1 MKKYVMMVLAVA
13 AMAGTVLF
21 SACDNDDDPKK
32 DNPEEEGG
40 DPQQPSTVKQAFTY
54 YLLTTQTTQD
64 LIQMSIDLTS
74 NNDEKAALNLDKAE
88 KLTYEQL
95 NDLDKA
101 FLKPAYQLVQESGVT
116 DMLVYKQTFSEQSKP
131 ATLTA
136 VSNFQLKEG
145 VVLDQ
150 EKYNLMI
157 SPIVRFGSSGS
168 GTAHVNIGVKKDKMD
183 TYLQSR
189 MKYTSTTYSFE

>member
-74 NNDEKAALNLDKAE
+74 NNDEKAALNPDKAE

-157 SPIVRFGSSGS
+157 SPIVRFGSNGS

>member
-1 MKKYVMMVLAVA
+1 MKKYLMMMLAVA

-40 DPQQPSTVKQAFTY
+40 DPQQPSTGKSAFTY
-54 YLLTTQTTQD
+54 YFVTTQTTQD
-64 LIQMSIDLTS
+64 LIQMSVDLTC
-74 NNDEKAALNLDKAE
+74 NNGEKVTLDLAKAE

-95 NDLDKA
+95 NDADKV
-101 FLKPAYQLVQESGVT
+101 FLKATYQTTQEKGVT

-157 SPIVRFGSSGS
+157 SPIVSFGSTGS
-168 GTAHVNIGVKKDKMD
+168 GTTHLLIGVKKDKVE

-189 MKYTSTTYSFE
+189 MASTSKTYSFE